1 MHLNWKLREIDIKIV
16 YYGPPLSGKTTNLE
30 QIHARMPK
38 SKQSQIV
45 SLKTQEDR
53 TLYFDFLPLEVGQI
67 GGFKPR
73 FNLYTVPGQSLYRAT
88 RRLILE
94 DVDGIVFVADSQQ
107 NRLRDNVRSFQ
118 EMKRHLHSLGY
129 HWYDIP
135 LILQYNK
142 RDVPHPVQER
152 VLEHYLNPDG
162 TLPHYASVAL
172 RGPGV
177 TETLKGIIN
186 LVLVEAQKQFLQV
199 PS

>member
-67 GGFKPR
+67 GNFKPR

-107 NRLRDNVRSFQ
+107 SRLRDNVRSFQ
-118 EMKRHLHSLGY
+118 EMKRHLHFLGY
-129 HWYDIP
+129 RWYDIP

-142 RDVPHPVQER
+142 RDVPRPVQER
-152 VLEHYLNPDG
+152 ILEHYLNPDG
-162 TLPHYASVAL
+162 TLPHYPSVAIK
-172 RGPGV
+172 GAGV

-199 PS
+199 PT